1 MRGLQRPPDR
11 GFADLIRAGQ
21 LGHGLASGV
30 PFGDLALLASIEG
43 AGAAELL
50 AVGEQPVGRDIY
62 QPRRLAGFGTI
73 PADSA
78 RPEDNRPEQAGRSQA
93 ATAKA
98 ECRATTRGI

>member
-1 MRGLQRPPDR
+1 MVSPAACLS
-11 GFADLIRAGQ
+11 AI
-21 LGHGLASGV
+21 
-30 PFGDLALLASIEG
+30 LALLARIEG

-78 RPEDNRPEQAGRSQA
+78 RPRRQSARAGRSSQA

-98 ECRATTRGI
+98 ECRATRRGI